1 MVMAD
6 GRPKEN
12 TLDRDDRA
20 SGSTPQEI
28 VEAKR
33 LEARR
38 RFLLGGAAAL
48 PVLITMTGARAAP
61 ITLTA
66 CAGILGF
73 GSGLAPFLRGLGFDS
88 FIDLGVCSEEEPMIQ
103 NFMNQQGTPPQ

>member
-1 MVMAD
+1 MAD
-6 GRPKEN
+6 GRLKEN
-12 TLDRDDRA
+12 TPDRDDRA

-48 PVLITMTGARAAP
+48 PVLMTLTRARAAP

-66 CAGILGF
+66 CAAILGV
-73 GSGLAPFLRGLGFDS
+73 GSGLAPFLRGFGINS
-88 FIDLGVCSEEEPMIQ
+88 FIDVGACSEEEPMMQ